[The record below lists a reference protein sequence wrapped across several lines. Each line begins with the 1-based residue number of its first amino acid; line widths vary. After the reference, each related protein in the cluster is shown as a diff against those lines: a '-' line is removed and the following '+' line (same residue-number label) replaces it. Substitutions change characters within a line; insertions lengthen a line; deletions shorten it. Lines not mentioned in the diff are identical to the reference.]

1 MLENGAYRS
10 YNQRVGDDFKI
21 LFGGELRPDSSGILL
36 HIMTRVEN
44 LWLIDPRIAVG
55 KAIENCMDKRIKAIP
70 REKRIRTFLVD
81 WIGDTAGSG
90 ETRIGFGRRDGGK
103 MSMTKLKIFQK
114 RSWSGELFELISH
127 QLDGPALPL
136 LVSNSFLALPLLV
149 SNSFLALPL
158 LVSNSFLA

>member
-36 HIMTRVEN
+36 HIMTRFEN

-55 KAIENCMDKRIKAIP
+55 KAIENCMDKRIKAMP

-81 WIGDTAGSG
+81 WIGDTAGTG
-90 ETRIGFGRRDGGK
+90 EINTLSRRNGGR
-103 MSMTKLKIFQK
+103 K
-114 RSWSGELFELISH
+114 R
-127 QLDGPALPL
+127 
-136 LVSNSFLALPLLV
+136 
-149 SNSFLALPL
+149 
-158 LVSNSFLA
+158 